1 MLKNTVHGML
11 LTLLL
16 SGTSQDVL
24 ADAEVGMATG
34 YPPYQ
39 FSYEGEL
46 TGFDVA
52 VIKAIYEQLQES
64 LELNQYDWDNVV
76 SLLRYGELDI
86 AIGMEMTAARQQ
98 YFSFTKPYYERQTA
112 LFILASD
119 NKITSIRQL
128 VGKRISGDRHSVL
141 EAHLQELGLR
151 DAIRIEQADSK
162 SDAMAQLAV
171 GEVQAVI
178 MPRRVAQ
185 YLAAQHNVE
194 IQALWQPHV
203 AVPVA
208 MAVAKGNDD
217 LLKKIDA
224 ALTVLE
230 QNGTLDRLRKQWNI
244 TPIG

>member
-1 MLKNTVHGML
+1 MLKNIVQGSL
-11 LTLLL
+11 LALLL
-16 SGTSQDVL
+16 SGASLNVL
-24 ADAEVGMATG
+24 ADTEVGMATG

-52 VIKAIYEQLQES
+52 VIQAIYDQLEES
-64 LELNQYDWDNVV
+64 LALNQYDWDNVV

-98 YFSFTKPYYERQTA
+98 YFAFSEPYYERQTA
-112 LFILASD
+112 LFILSSD
-119 NKITSIRQL
+119 KKTTSIQQL

-141 EAHLQELGLR
+141 EAYLQELGLR

-162 SDAMAQLAV
+162 SEAMAQLAV

-178 MPRRVAQ
+178 MPHGVAE
-185 YLAAQHNVE
+185 YLATQYGVKVK
-194 IQALWQPHV
+194 ALWQPKA

-208 MAVAKGNDD
+208 MAVAKGNES
-217 LLKKIDA
+217 LVVRLNA
-224 ALTVLE
+224 ALAVLE
-230 QNGTLDRLRKQWNI
+230 QDGTLDRLRKQWNI
-244 TPIG
+244 TPIR